1 MQYNSWAQKRHL
13 LDNITT
19 PPKQTWHNIKFL
31 FNININIFRN
41 FVFKININI
50 KILQAIFSI
59 SKSISISK
67 FPQPQYQ
74 NQYQNFSKPR
84 INIKININIVK
95 ILILILKI
103 KILGDLKICFNLFWL
118 MPLGAHGIPPTDTHS
133 PQTWNLGTLFRIK
146 GTQSETHDIPPLA
159 QITIGL
165 ILWSHGPTRNL
176 LHLAYDLGDYK

>member
-1 MQYNSWAQKRHL
+1 MSVEVYSSG
-13 LDNITT
+13 ITFRGT
-19 PPKQTWHNIKFL
+19 HQTWHNIKFL
-31 FNININIFRN
+31 YNININIFRN

-103 KILGDLKICFNLFWL
+103 KIFWALKICFNLFWH
-118 MPLGAHGIPPTDTHS
+118 MPLWTHGIPPTNTHR
-133 PQTWNLGTLFRIK
+133 PQTWNLRTLFRIN
-146 GTQSETHDIPPLA
+146 GTQCIPLWTPLA
-159 QITIGL
+159 Q
-165 ILWSHGPTRNL
+165 N
-176 LHLAYDLGDYK
+176 

>member
-1 MQYNSWAQKRHL
+1 MFVMVKCCQ
-13 LDNITT
+13 
-19 PPKQTWHNIKFL
+19 KQTWHNIKFL

-59 SKSISISK
+59 SKSIPIAK

-103 KILGDLKICFNLFWL
+103 KIFWGLKIWFLSSSELCH
-118 MPLGAHGIPPTDTHS
+118 LGPMGYHLIPIASKH
-133 PQTWNLGTLFRIK
+133 GTLGPSLGPK
-146 GTQSETHDIPPLA
+146 GPNQRT
-159 QITIGL
+159 
-165 ILWSHGPTRNL
+165 WYPTYE
-176 LHLAYDLGDYK
+176 LH

>member
-1 MQYNSWAQKRHL
+1 MC
-13 LDNITT
+13 
-19 PPKQTWHNIKFL
+19 
-31 FNININIFRN
+31 NINIFRN

-103 KILGDLKICFNLFWL
+103 KIFVALKICFNLFWH
-118 MPLGAHGIPPTDTHS
+118 MPLGTHGIPPTNTHS
-133 PQTWNLGTLFRIK
+133 PQTWNLRTLFRIK
-146 GTQSETHDIPPLA
+146 GTQSETQCSPPWTPLA
-159 QITIGL
+159 QNYCL
-165 ILWSHGPTRNL
+165 ANSMKSWDPTRNL
-176 LHLAYDLGDYK
+176 LHLANDLETPNRVPWKVFRVISSAMGT